1 MNRQEQ
7 ASLGQAGRDTP
18 WKVAV
23 VLELSWLSGNVVWDG
38 DGDGDGDR
46 DGDRDRDGDGGKSQ
60 ESIVG
65 WELSRTSVERY
76 R

>member
-46 DGDRDRDGDGGKSQ
+46 DR
-60 ESIVG
+60 I
-65 WELSRTSVERY
+65 
-76 R
+76 